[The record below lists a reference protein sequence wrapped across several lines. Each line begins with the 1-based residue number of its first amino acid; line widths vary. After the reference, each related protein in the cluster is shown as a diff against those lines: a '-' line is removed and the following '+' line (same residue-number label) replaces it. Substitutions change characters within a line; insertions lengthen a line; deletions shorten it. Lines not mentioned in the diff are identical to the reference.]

1 MLTERMIALLNKELA
16 YIGFGKIILTVSE
29 DKIVDVA
36 IEKKIKLSSTETRG
50 ER

>member
-1 MLTERMIALLNKELA
+1 MLPESAIALLNKELA
-16 YIGFGKIILTVSE
+16 HITYGKIILTVSD